1 MTTGTT
7 RPLPATARAR
17 ARASISA
24 EIKAAA
30 LRQIQAEGAPSL
42 SLRAVAREVGMVSSA
57 VYRYY
62 TSRDELL
69 TGLIV
74 DAYDA
79 LGEAAEEGEAA
90 VARRDLRGR
99 WLATGRAV
107 RAWALGH
114 PHEYALIHGSPV
126 PGYAAPDATIGPA
139 TRVPRL
145 LMGILED
152 HHALGGQPRRL
163 VTRIP
168 AAVRSDLRAIQ
179 AALATD
185 VPDGL
190 LLAGLAG
197 WTELYGTVSF
207 EIFGQLQNV
216 IAERDGY
223 FDIQMRRIADDFGL

>member
-1 MTTGTT
+1 MTAGTA
-7 RPLPATARAR
+7 RRIPATARAR
-17 ARASISA
+17 ARASISD

-30 LRQIQAEGAPSL
+30 LSQIQADGASAL

-57 VYRYY
+57 IYRYFA
-62 TSRDELL
+62 SRDELL
-69 TGLIV
+69 TALIV

-79 LGEAAEEGEAA
+79 LGAAAEQGEAA
-90 VARRDLRGR
+90 APRRDLRAR

-107 RAWALGH
+107 RAWALAH

-152 HHALGGQPRRL
+152 HHALGGQSRHPL
-163 VTRIP
+163 PRIP
-168 AAVRSDLRAIQ
+168 AGVRADLRAMQ
-179 AALATD
+179 AAFATD
-185 VPDGL
+185 VPNSL

-197 WTELYGTVSF
+197 WTELYGTISF
-207 EIFGQLQNV
+207 EIFGQFQNV
-216 IAERDGY
+216 IAEHDRY
-223 FDIQMRRIADDFGL
+223 FDTQMRRIADDVGL